1 MLELKG
7 TEVIL
12 YEKSNSDFDPFGN
25 PVITENAIIVS
36 NVLIAPTSADDVVT
50 ETQLYG
56 KHSVYTL
63 HIPKGDT
70 HDWGNARIEFF
81 GKIWKSFGD
90 EIEYQ
95 EELLPLAWNK
105 KVKVERY
112 E

>member
-1 MLELKG
+1 MLIKG
-7 TEVIL
+7 TDVIL
-12 YEKSNSDFDPFGN
+12 YEKSKTGEDAFGN
-25 PVITENAIIVS
+25 PIFTENAVTVS
-36 NVLIAPTSADDVVT
+36 NVLIAPTSAEDVVT

-81 GKIWKSFGD
+81 NKTWHSFGD